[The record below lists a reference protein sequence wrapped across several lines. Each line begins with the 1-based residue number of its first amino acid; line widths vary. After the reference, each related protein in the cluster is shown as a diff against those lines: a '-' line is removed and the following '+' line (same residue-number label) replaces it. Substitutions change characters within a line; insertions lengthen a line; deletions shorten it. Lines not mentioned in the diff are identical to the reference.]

1 MTPPDDTPAPPTGE
15 GGRPPPAS
23 LEVGDPPERI
33 DPAPSDQLVTDP
45 PAGDADPGAGPDRVV
60 GGIRRTRR
68 ALWIAVGVAVPVF
81 LLVMVLAIGLPDAG
95 TREVRSPLLGKA
107 APAAESNT
115 IDGEAVRL
123 SDLKGKWVVVN
134 FFATWCVPCR
144 LEHAELIRFHESH
157 QALGDG
163 SVFGVIFSD
172 SAQAVEEFRSD
183 EGGTWP
189 MLVDPK
195 GSIALNFGVSGV
207 PESFLVDPDGIVRS
221 RILGGV
227 RAVDLDR
234 LLAEAKAGG

>member
-1 MTPPDDTPAPPTGE
+1 MPVEPVEPAQ
-15 GGRPPPAS
+15 PAA
-23 LEVGDPPERI
+23 PE
-33 DPAPSDQLVTDP
+33 PAERGA
-45 PAGDADPGAGPDRVV
+45 PAQAAAPVAPVAPALS
-60 GGIRRTRR
+60 GIRRTRR
-68 ALWIAVGVAVPVF
+68 VLWIAVAVAVPVF
-81 LLVMVLAIGLPDAG
+81 LLVVVLAIGLPEAG

-107 APAAESNT
+107 APAAESTT
-115 IDGEAVRL
+115 IDGEAVKL
-123 SDLKGKWVVVN
+123 SDLKGRWVVVN

-144 LEHAELIRFHESH
+144 IEHAELIRFHENH

-163 SVFGVIFSD
+163 SVLGVVFSD
-172 SAQAVEEFRSD
+172 SAQAVKEFRTD

-189 MLVDPK
+189 LLTDPK

-234 LLAEAKAGG
+234 LLAEARAEG